1 MSLRNEKAL
10 HRALA
15 DYSWDGLVV
24 GLRRQSGD
32 TGVYTMTAE
41 AVHRWVPVRWYED
54 SAPKDPYICGTTSQ
68 TIELRRC
75 KVEPEDAIE
84 HRTAQ
89 RALDDG
95 DPVIV
100 LSWGTGCGRRLR
112 TSTSCTRWR
121 AGGVVQGAQGADE
134 HRGCGGAVGDG
145 LELHAQ
151 RHGRAADR
159 LRPCRAAPV
168 RGVRGSRRRMVMGRN
183 RWRPP
188 NSRTRRGTGYRGIK
202 SAPTPLTVLQGR
214 PRATTVLP
222 GGYPPRA

>member
-15 DYSWDGLVV
+15 DYSWDGLVG

-54 SAPKDPYICGTTSQ
+54 SAPKDPYICGTTRQ

-89 RALDDG
+89 RELDDG
-95 DPVIV
+95 HPVIV
-100 LSWGTGCGRRLR
+100 L
-112 TSTSCTRWR
+112 
-121 AGGVVQGAQGADE
+121 
-134 HRGCGGAVGDG
+134 
-145 LELHAQ
+145 
-151 RHGRAADR
+151 
-159 LRPCRAAPV
+159 P
-168 RGVRGSRRRMVMGRN
+168 
-183 RWRPP
+183 
-188 NSRTRRGTGYRGIK
+188 
-202 SAPTPLTVLQGR
+202 
-214 PRATTVLP
+214 
-222 GGYPPRA
+222 